1 MMNSV
6 KLYTRNVI
14 LIKWLLRRLIKDQL
28 QTKSLETDSIYSEKV
43 CYPLVCLKALMGTLA
58 NSDNLD

>member
-14 LIKWLLRRLIKDQL
+14 LIKWLLRRRIKDQL
-28 QTKSLETDSIYSEKV
+28 QLKYFKMDSVCSEKV
-43 CYPLVCLKALMGTLA
+43 CY
-58 NSDNLD
+58 SLDAGKP

>member
-6 KLYTRNVI
+6 KLYTRSVI
-14 LIKWLLRRLIKDQL
+14 LIRWLLRRLIKDQL
-28 QTKSLETDSIYSEKV
+28 QTKSLETDSICSEKV
-43 CYPLVCLKALMGTLA
+43 CYPFVFLKALMGTLA

>member
-14 LIKWLLRRLIKDQL
+14 LIRWLLRRLIKDQL
-28 QTKSLETDSIYSEKV
+28 QTKSLKTDSICSEKV
-43 CYPLVCLKALMGTLA
+43 CYPFVCLKALMGYFGKQ
-58 NSDNLD
+58 